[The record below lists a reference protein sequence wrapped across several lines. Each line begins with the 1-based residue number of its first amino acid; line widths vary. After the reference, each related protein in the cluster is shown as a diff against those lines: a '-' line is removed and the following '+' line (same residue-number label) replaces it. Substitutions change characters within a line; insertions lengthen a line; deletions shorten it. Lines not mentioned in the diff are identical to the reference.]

1 MRSTFVH
8 LLAAAI
14 LVTVIPGSVA
24 TAYESYYGDSACE
37 GDGGCY
43 DDGGCYGAD
52 GCYDDGCYGADGCHG
67 HGGGL
72 FHRHGAG
79 GHKCCCYWL
88 GGCCCGNSCGGGSC
102 CYNCFGVGDSGY
114 MLPIRRAQWYNWN
127 RNYAYTDYG
136 VPTALVVPPTANL
149 QTNYGW
155 GVASSR
161 MSRIDHQFQRNYPG
175 GGIGGI
181 GGVAFGGPFRPTPVW
196 PSDTT
201 QFGVYYVRGPW

>member
-1 MRSTFVH
+1 MRTIFVR
-8 LLAAAI
+8 LLTAAV
-14 LVTVIPGSVA
+14 LVIVLPGAVA
-24 TAYESYYGDSACE
+24 TAYESYYGDGACE

-43 DDGGCYGAD
+43 E
-52 GCYDDGCYGADGCHG
+52 DGCYGDCNADGCH
-67 HGGGL
+67 
-72 FHRHGAG
+72 RHGAGHG

-88 GGCCCGNSCGGGSC
+88 GGCCGCGSGGPCGGGAC
-102 CYNCFGVGDSGY
+102 CYNTGAFCDGGY
-114 MLPIRRAQWYNWN
+114 MLPVRRAQWYNWN

-161 MSRIDHQFQRNYPG
+161 MSRIDHQYSRNYPG
-175 GGIGGI
+175 GGGP
-181 GGVAFGGPFRPTPVW
+181 FGGPFGGPARPTPVW